1 MDKNKTI
8 VVIGAGKILSAEL
21 IAQIK
26 HSHGEDMI
34 VISEDEAKEKG
45 VIPNIENKPFII
57 KPMPELKIPFIDV
70 HAEKNDCKKGW
81 RK

>member
-1 MDKNKTI
+1 MDKPKTI
-8 VVIGAGKILSAEL
+8 IVIGAGKTLPSEL

-34 VISEDEAKEKG
+34 IISDEEAKEKG
-45 VIPNIENKPFII
+45 IIPNIEQKPFIF
-57 KPMPELKIPFIDV
+57 KAMPEFKTPFIDV